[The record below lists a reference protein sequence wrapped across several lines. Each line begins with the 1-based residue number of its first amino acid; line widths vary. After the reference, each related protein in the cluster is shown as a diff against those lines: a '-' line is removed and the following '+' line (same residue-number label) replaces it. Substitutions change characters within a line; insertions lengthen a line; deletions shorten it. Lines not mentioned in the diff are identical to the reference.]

1 MHPLVR
7 CAPQVS
13 MGRPRGVGMPRAK
26 KKKVSVREE
35 AGPSCAEPNTAVLM
49 PPPPPRPPKPAAAQ
63 APPKDPDFEARQFA
77 GRVLQLAIK
86 QHRAREREF
95 ARAEKRSAAAM
106 EKYDAML
113 AKLDRMQRKT
123 AGDGHAELKL
133 LLKAEQYINKELMLH
148 AQAMYA
154 ASSAESTML
163 KCQIEAKNLHIR
175 RLLRRLKNGR

>member
-1 MHPLVR
+1 MR
-7 CAPQVS
+7 CAQHLE

-26 KKKVSVREE
+26 KKKVAGQEE
-35 AGPSCAEPNTAVLM
+35 AGPTRVEPDPAVLM
-49 PPPPPRPPKPAAAQ
+49 PPPPPRPPKPAALQ
-63 APPKDPDFEARQFA
+63 APPIDPDLEARKLA
-77 GRVLQLAIK
+77 GRTLQLAIK

-133 LLKAEQYINKELMLH
+133 LLKAEQYMSTELMLH

-154 ASSAESTML
+154 ASSAESVML
-163 KCQIEAKNLHIR
+163 KCQIKVKDLHIR
-175 RLLRRLKNGR
+175 RLLRRLKNGRK